1 MNTKYFPPYQE
12 ARDHAGFTQ
21 EQAAELL
28 ELSVKSISNYE
39 TGVTIPPPHMVYL
52 MQESYQAPW
61 LGNCYC
67 NQCPLGQRREL
78 PDAPEDLQQL
88 SIEMALEFG
97 DPDSFRQDAQ
107 RMLEISLDRVIN
119 DSETPDYLAI
129 MSRLWRRGLLA
140 EKMRI
145 LLEAQRDRPKAKHGR

>member
-1 MNTKYFPPYQE
+1 M
-12 ARDHAGFTQ
+12 
-21 EQAAELL
+21 
-28 ELSVKSISNYE
+28 
-39 TGVTIPPPHMVYL
+39 
-52 MQESYQAPW
+52 
-61 LGNCYC
+61 
-67 NQCPLGQRREL
+67 

-119 DSETPDYLAI
+119 DSEMPDYLAI

-145 LLEAQRDRPKAKHGR
+145 LLEAQRDRPKAKHNNYI